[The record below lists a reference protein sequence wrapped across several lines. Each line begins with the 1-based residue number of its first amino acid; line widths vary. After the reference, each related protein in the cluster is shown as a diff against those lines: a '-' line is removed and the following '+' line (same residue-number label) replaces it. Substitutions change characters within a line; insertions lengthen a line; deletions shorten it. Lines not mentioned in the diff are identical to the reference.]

1 MAVDSCHVRTLT
13 KALYLSGVLNIA
25 LGSLFFYWVISERP
39 PTPYFELRPASN
51 EEQQKPLAVD
61 RSAVEVINYFKT
73 LPMEQLIARLSNT
86 NLIENGFSQR
96 DLALAC
102 LVTFHYFDLSR
113 ALIGHAQPSQH
124 RAIVYGVRKDG
135 QPAKIV
141 AYPELSEEQFQAII
155 QFAAIEKWPLTARGL
170 FFALKNPSY
179 QQNNDLRDAFFL
191 TPEFLSVEILFN
203 RSEVQMEKD
212 QLLTILLEGNWSM
225 LSAFAEQQKQT
236 QDLSAA
242 RRQLFLLQF
251 IEKGSKAAAYA
262 MLKTDGPFAI
272 RKIDDAHVKAMLSL
286 LTEKTYESERFA
298 LALLISPRGD
308 AVWKQAAER
317 LYDYAGEPRPEA
329 LDHRL
334 ALSRFMPKSLMIQQ
348 PKEPISPPEMIAS
361 TIALPTPKAKAPVIT
376 SIAGFKPAPA
386 TKSGAVE
393 KKIVASSSPN
403 VVKPTSAVKNDKIYT
418 VQEGD
423 SLWRISKRFKVDV
436 ELLKRY
442 NHLSSDFLKP
452 GTNLRIP

>member
-1 MAVDSCHVRTLT
+1 MAADSCHVRTLT

-39 PTPYFELRPASN
+39 PTPYFELRPARD

-61 RSAVEVINYFKT
+61 RSAAEVITYFKT

-113 ALIGHAQPSQH
+113 ALIGHTQPSQH
-124 RAIVYGVRKDG
+124 RAIAYGVRKDG
-135 QPAKIV
+135 KPAKVI

-155 QFAAIEKWPLTARGL
+155 QFATLEKWPLTARGL

-179 QQNNDLRDAFFL
+179 QQNTDLRDAFFL

-203 RSEVQMEKD
+203 RSEVQIEKG
-212 QLLTILLEGNWSM
+212 QLLSILMEGNWSM
-225 LSAFAEQQKQT
+225 LSTFVEQQKQT

-334 ALSRFMPKSLMIQQ
+334 ALNRFMPKSLMIQT
-348 PKEPISPPEMIAS
+348 PKEPISPPEMIVT
-361 TIALPTPKAKAPVIT
+361 TIALPTPKVTTPVIT
-376 SIAGFKPAPA
+376 SIAGLKTVSA
-386 TKSGAVE
+386 TKSGTVE
-393 KKIVASSSPN
+393 KKASISPAATKPVPVAR
-403 VVKPTSAVKNDKIYT
+403 NDKVYT

-442 NHLSSDFLKP
+442 NHLSSDFLRP
-452 GTNLRIP
+452 GTDLRIP